1 MQFTVLIEF
10 LVPGLTTTLL
20 ALALL
25 PAGAV
30 PQLPQG
36 IPSGDNA
43 STLLL
48 LAISYP
54 IGILVNFAIF
64 KAQRRLLNPLER
76 RSIISKFSSQ
86 GANLIVLCNEL
97 FQMNIV
103 KEPAT
108 TTPEELRDIFD
119 GMRALISSRNIEHFS
134 QSHLF
139 YDGLQRFSR
148 GMLLPLGMA
157 VAWVWI
163 HQGAARLLLAVVFV
177 LLFLF
182 AIWLLIHS
190 IRIDEEQVARFFV
203 LLVRQDRLI
212 SENRPTLLIEQVAAA
227 QRP

>member
-1 MQFTVLIEF
+1 
-10 LVPGLTTTLL
+10 
-20 ALALL
+20 
-25 PAGAV
+25 
-30 PQLPQG
+30 
-36 IPSGDNA
+36 
-43 STLLL
+43 
-48 LAISYP
+48 
-54 IGILVNFAIF
+54 
-64 KAQRRLLNPLER
+64 
-76 RSIISKFSSQ
+76 
-86 GANLIVLCNEL
+86 
-97 FQMNIV
+97 MNIV